1 MSDQAAAPAAPLT
14 EEQRNAAAAE
24 KAAAYKASFEGNP
37 PAGETPAETPVVH
50 EKPEHVPEKFF
61 NKTTGEVNYEA
72 WNSAHAALEAKFH
85 QGSNED
91 TAGESEETPADDK
104 PAADGDSEKPASVI
118 LETPA
123 AQRAASEYAEFG
135 AISAEGYKALE
146 AQGLSRDVVDTYIAG
161 QEAKAKVFSDAAYE
175 PVGGAEAYGEMMQ
188 WAAANLDE
196 ASKAAYNAQ
205 VATGDPAVIRKAV
218 DSLVSIYGKEA
229 TVEGERTGGSPPA
242 SSSAVFNSRAEMTAA
257 INKVGENGKR
267 LYDTDPAYR
276 NEVMRKIGNS
286 RNKGT
291 MVF

>member
-1 MSDQAAAPAAPLT
+1 MSEENAPAAPLT

-37 PAGETPAETPVVH
+37 ETPAETPVAH

-61 NKTTGEVNYEA
+61 NKDTGEVNYEA

-85 QGSNED
+85 KGSNED

-104 PAADGDSEKPASVI
+104 PAADGSSNAPTAI

-123 AQRAASEYAEFG
+123 AQKAASEYAEFG
-135 AISAEGYKALE
+135 AISEDGYKALE
-146 AQGLSRDVVDTYIAG
+146 AQGLSRDAVDTYIAG

-175 PVGGAEAYGEMMQ
+175 PVGGEEAYGEMML
-188 WAAANLDE
+188 WAAQNLDE

-242 SSSAVFNSRAEMTAA
+242 ANASVFNSRAEMTAA

-291 MVF
+291 VNF